1 MEDGAMHVTEPLEFI
16 GRIRACYIDFA
27 EVF

>member
-1 MEDGAMHVTEPLEFI
+1 MEDRAMRVTEPLELI

-27 EVF
+27 VVF